1 MTKILIVDDEVDFRT
16 VLKQVLTDQGYEVFV
31 AADGVRG
38 LQMVMDMQ
46 LDLLLLDLR
55 MPHRDG
61 LETLR
66 LIRAVQPETKI
77 IILTALM
84 SETEQAEARQLN
96 VIDIVFKPMSVKALI
111 EKVGQVLETGHDPQ

>member
-1 MTKILIVDDEVDFRT
+1 MTKILIIDDEADFRT
-16 VLKQVLTDQGYEVFV
+16 VLKQVLADQGYEVV
-31 AADGVRG
+31 MAPDGVRG

-46 LDLLLLDLR
+46 IDLLLLDLR

-77 IILTALM
+77 IMLTALM
-84 SETEQAEARQLN
+84 NETEQAEARQLG
-96 VIDIVFKPMSVKALI
+96 VKDIVFKPVSVKVLI
-111 EKVGQVLETGHDPQ
+111 EKVGQVLETGHDRE